1 MSINHMNF
9 LRQISLFVIVIVFL
23 MHPSAVEAKS
33 LFGIFSGKKNLD
45 YQQLFQDVYQK
56 IKDEYVEETPDK
68 KLIEA
73 ALAGMLSSLDPYSTF
88 LDEKDTQAILDAT
101 TGEFSGIAVEVTLE
115 KGRLKVISP
124 YEDGPAFK
132 AGVRAGDII
141 NSIDKE
147 PTYGRTLSNLADSLK
162 GTAGT
167 VVHLTIMR
175 EGLDIPLE
183 VKIKREVIK
192 LITVSSKLIDDNII
206 YININTFNAKTSDEI
221 EQQYNLRSKQTDKLI
236 KGLIIDMRWN
246 PGGLFDQ
253 AVETSNLFL
262 VPGQP
267 IVSVRGRSAESYQEY
282 YADGRDITE
291 GLPIVLLVNEGTAS
305 APEIVIGALQG
316 NKRAIVV
323 GTKTFGKAS
332 MQSVIPISEH
342 TAIKFTTAKYYTPEG
357 NSIHGVGLIPDIV
370 VNGSNEETNK
380 ESKTSF
386 KKNHKFVDSQ
396 MRRAIEVIQQDYFKP
411 LNQ

>member
-1 MSINHMNF
+1 MNF